1 MREYKNIMV
10 MTTGDV
16 YTFETATVD
25 PSIWLDELELT
36 TDDITLLQGQIFSR
50 LHKSEDSPRYPD
62 VDESVV
68 DTLYNWIHRS
78 RPDASPEMRDAGLS
92 SDYQLTRAVI
102 EKHGGNFYEFLSLAL
117 AEGSALIGEFVA
129 VHDAIYEA
137 YNVYLEERYGISE
150 DHEIFMHGL
159 AELDMDAVA
168 EQYDGDSGN
177 VLLQGE
183 NIVYEVAVVY

>member
-10 MTTGDV
+10 MMTGDV

-25 PSIWLDELELT
+25 PSTWLDELELT
-36 TDDITLLQGQIFSR
+36 ADDITLLQGQIFNR
-50 LHKSEDSPRYPD
+50 LYKSEDSPRYQD
-62 VDESVV
+62 VDESVA
-68 DTLYNWIHRS
+68 DALYDWIHKS
-78 RPDASPEMRDAGLS
+78 KDDAPGDNRYPNLPNE
-92 SDYQLTRAVI
+92 YQNTRTVI

-129 VHDAIYEA
+129 VHDTVYEA
-137 YNVYLEERYGISE
+137 YDVFLSERFDLDS
-150 DHEIFMHGL
+150 DSEIFMYGL
-159 AELDMDAVA
+159 AELDMEAVA
-168 EQYDGDSGN
+168 EQYDADSGN